1 MFSTL
6 NRNPKSY
13 LFAILGA
20 EYVLRLL
27 PRGTHDWTRFLRP
40 AELAA
45 FGRRAG
51 LDLERTIGMTYNP
64 LTKVYRLAP
73 DTSVNYLAAFRKPA
87 DAAEPLPVAAV
98 LFDLDGTLADS
109 AGDLALAL
117 NHVRAGRG
125 LPPVPAAGLR
135 AHASSGARGLLAAGM
150 DVLPDHP
157 DYAALR
163 EQFLAHYE
171 ACLATTTVLFDGVTG
186 LLDEI
191 EARGLAWGIV
201 TNKHT
206 RFTVPVVRAL
216 GLDVRAGTV
225 IAGDTTPHAKPH
237 PAPLLR
243 AAQDLRRRARR
254 LRVRRR
260 RPARRRGG
268 QRGRHADDRRQLR
281 LHGNRRGSGAV
292 AGGRLDRRAARP
304 AALAAARGYAGQLP
318 ALSSSH
324 SRGAP
329 SRDPVTRTG

>member
-1 MFSTL
+1 M
-6 NRNPKSY
+6 R
-13 LFAILGA
+13 
-20 EYVLRLL
+20 V
-27 PRGTHDWTRFLRP
+27 
-40 AELAA
+40 
-45 FGRRAG
+45 
-51 LDLERTIGMTYNP
+51 
-64 LTKVYRLAP
+64 
-73 DTSVNYLAAFRKPA
+73 
-87 DAAEPLPVAAV
+87 EPFPITAV

-157 DYAALR
+157 DYAKLR

-171 ACLATTTVLFDGVTG
+171 TCLATTTVLFDGVTR

-243 AAQDLRRRARR
+243 AAQDLGVAPAACVYVGDD
-254 LRVRRR
+254 LRDVEAGNAAGMPTIVANYGYMGTGED
-260 RPARRRGG
+260 PARWP
-268 QRGRHADDRRQLR
+268 ADGWIDAPLDLLR
-281 LHGNRRGSGAV
+281 WL
-292 AGGRLDRRAARP
+292 P
-304 AALAAARGYAGQLP
+304 PAAARDG
-318 ALSSSH
+318 
-324 SRGAP
+324 
-329 SRDPVTRTG
+329 